1 MADRTGRVRALLT
14 RNIMD
19 ICQME
24 LKNPKI
30 GFVSVNEV
38 RFSKDNS
45 IAKVYVSFLGAKY
58 PHQNFAE
65 LIKTEGYVRSSLAKR
80 MDLYKVPEIVFVY
93 DSSFEEA
100 ASLEEALNREEEDLE
115 KIKKGL

>member
-1 MADRTGRVRALLT
+1 MADKSQRIKALIS

-30 GFVSVNEV
+30 GFVSVSEV
-38 RFSKDNS
+38 RLAKDNS
-45 IAKVYVSFLGAKY
+45 IAKVYVTFLGAKY

-65 LIKTEGYVRSSLAKR
+65 LVKTEGYVRSALARR

-93 DSSFEEA
+93 DSSYEEA
-100 ASLEEALNREEEDLE
+100 ASLEEALNREEKDLE

>member
-1 MADRTGRVRALLT
+1 MADRSGRIKALLT

-38 RFSKDNS
+38 RLAKDNS
-45 IAKVYVSFLGAKY
+45 MAKVYVSFLGAKY
-58 PHQNFAE
+58 PHQNFSE
-65 LIKTEGYVRSSLAKR
+65 LVKTEGYVRSALAKR

-93 DSSFEEA
+93 DSSYETA
-100 ASLEEALNREEEDLE
+100 DSLEKALKKEEEDLE